1 MKICRQGMPFHHLPK
16 YQNPTT
22 LCLSSMC
29 SYPSCFFQSVCV
41 AFIYNM
47 GSVQT
52 SPEVNRKVHY
62 GCDSISNRLYFPQP
76 SPAHIP
82 AMPWKALLWK
92 SIQWC
97 KWCYGIFFYES
108 FSLLAYLQ
116 LLETQHHFKLCM
128 AWVAQFHSDFILGK
142 VCHTQTVLPS
152 VNLVSFTSNAYKRV
166 AGIHDVFT

>member
-16 YQNPTT
+16 YKNPTT

-142 VCHTQTVLPS
+142 VCHPDCT
-152 VNLVSFTSNAYKRV
+152 SFCKFGFIY
-166 AGIHDVFT
+166 